1 MHINNPTNSEVDA
14 YSYIKE
20 QLELLGW
27 VVKNPARIPEGEV
40 YKQNEPLSNKYL
52 KKALVRFKCLVLIL

>member
-1 MHINNPTNSEVDA
+1 LFFSLFKGLVNPTNSEVDA

-40 YKQNEPLSNKYL
+40 YKQNEPLSYHL
-52 KKALVRFKCLVLIL
+52 

>member
-27 VVKNPARIPEGEV
+27 VVKNPARIPEGVV
-40 YKQNEPLSNKYL
+40 Y
-52 KKALVRFKCLVLIL
+52 A